1 MNSNYFY
8 SNIVQSSKNKS
19 FLEEM
24 QSIAE
29 SIQQQVYALSGPLL
43 DGKYRYNDD

>member
-43 DGKYRYNDD
+43 DGKYR